1 MMSEIYTLPKQKQN
15 FSGLNILMDI
25 FLQCETNPISGT
37 RGSRTCQI
45 LIGKGC
51 CRAEMIEQAIE

>member
-1 MMSEIYTLPKQKQN
+1 MSEIYTQPKQKQN

-25 FLQCETNPISGT
+25 FLQCETIPISGT
-37 RGSRTCQI
+37 RGPRTCQI

-51 CRAEMIEQAIE
+51 CRAEMIERAME